1 MNHVELK
8 DFFNGRVNEYAKIE
22 TRIAMI
28 NDRIKEVVNMEDDS
42 MIQLN
47 MSLTIFSVSK
57 LTALSLLREALDV
70 ENNYLHLM
78 YDRFDSAV
86 GIINGDL
93 DAMAR
98 NSAGSNSS
106 SGGSYD
112 LHRKAEACKRASGK

>member
-1 MNHVELK
+1 MNHIELK

-28 NDRIKEVVNMEDDS
+28 NERIKEVVNMEDDS

-70 ENNYLHLM
+70 ENNYLRLM

-93 DAMAR
+93 DTVAR
-98 NSAGSNSS
+98 NSTWCDSKPGCSH
-106 SGGSYD
+106 D